1 YIIEILKPLMSE
13 INMLSDEI
21 GRTSSIRIFNSTSV
35 KKFPTNTLTSICEI
49 VYSFDESSFPTPKT
63 FTPLNASPYI
73 PKKIVSL
80 LDLPS
85 NVEIKAISRG
95 GVDFIT
101 LTCLNISSLRYEDS
115 GSYKG
120 VSHLKDGVIV
130 TTTMNI
136 SVKANII
143 DLTGR
148 VCYLTRNYC
157 EVKIRCEI
165 KSFALNGSITPLH
178 MILGTLDRWKYL
190 PFPTDDYRYVGELKR
205 YISGNPYPI
214 ESLALEISATFNRF
228 TIVKNN
234 DDEFS
239 CYLFSQNYSFHKMLN
254 ARHIC
259 ESEWE
264 ALNNNND
271 NSSSMPVSHNNRA
284 NDLSSMMSQLQNDND
299 DHINNKR
306 LNTILVIAKDNFL
319 KNSTFSGTFI
329 KENIIWKGIYTYRII
344 KSSFPVPT
352 IKSVTNKKKICKKH
366 CFVNSQYTTRTLSH
380 IL

>member
-1 YIIEILKPLMSE
+1 MGTNVVRVFVILYLLAVCGCIEYDVDDNVHICTHTDVSHINHTSWYYNDKVIALATEDKTSGYI
-13 INMLSDEI
+13 
-21 GRTSSIRIFNSTSV
+21 
-35 KKFPTNTLTSICEI
+35 
-49 VYSFDESSFPTPKT
+49 SSF
-63 FTPLNASPYI
+63 
-73 PKKIVSL
+73 
-80 LDLPS
+80 
-85 NVEIKAISRG
+85 IKRVNIS
-95 GVDFIT
+95 

-115 GSYKG
+115 GTYKG

-148 VCYLTRNYC
+148 VRYLTRNYC

-165 KSFALNGSITPLH
+165 TSFALNGSTTPPH
-178 MILGTLDRWKYL
+178 MILGTVDKWKYL

-205 YISGNPYPI
+205 YISGNPYPT
-214 ESLALEISATFNRF
+214 ESLALEISSTFNRF
-228 TIVKNN
+228 TIVKNLN

-271 NSSSMPVSHNNRA
+271 NSSSMPASHNNLA

-299 DHINNKR
+299 DNNDYSAPMNVDN
-306 LNTILVIAKDNFL
+306 LIMIVLITMLSIILVIIVVIAAISMYKRSKYRHIDN
-319 KNSTFSGTFI
+319 
-329 KENIIWKGIYTYRII
+329 
-344 KSSFPVPT
+344 
-352 IKSVTNKKKICKKH
+352 
-366 CFVNSQYTTRTLSH
+366 
-380 IL
+380 

>member
-1 YIIEILKPLMSE
+1 MRISNSIKPILFYNKLKSKHLLSRIKMGTNTIRAFIILYLLAVCGCVEYDVDNNVQICTCANVSH
-13 INMLSDEI
+13 INHTLWYYNNKVIALATED
-21 GRTSSIRIFNSTSV
+21 RTSGYI
-35 KKFPTNTLTSICEI
+35 
-49 VYSFDESSFPTPKT
+49 SSF
-63 FTPLNASPYI
+63 
-73 PKKIVSL
+73 
-80 LDLPS
+80 
-85 NVEIKAISRG
+85 IKRVNIS
-95 GVDFIT
+95 

-120 VSHLKDGVIV
+120 VSHLKDGVII

-271 NSSSMPVSHNNRA
+271 NSSSMPASHNNRA

-299 DHINNKR
+299 DNNDYSAPMNINN
-306 LNTILVIAKDNFL
+306 LIMIVLITMLSIIIIIIVVIA
-319 KNSTFSGTFI
+319 
-329 KENIIWKGIYTYRII
+329 IIAMYKRSKY
-344 KSSFPVPT
+344 
-352 IKSVTNKKKICKKH
+352 
-366 CFVNSQYTTRTLSH
+366 SH
-380 IL
+380 IDDN